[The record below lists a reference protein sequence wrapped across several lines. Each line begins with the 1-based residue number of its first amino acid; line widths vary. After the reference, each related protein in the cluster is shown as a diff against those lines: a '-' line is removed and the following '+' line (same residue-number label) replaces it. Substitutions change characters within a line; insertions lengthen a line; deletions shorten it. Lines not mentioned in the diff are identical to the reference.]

1 MANFPASATITALG
15 AAFLLGM
22 LSACAQSIP
31 DGSNQSTAARSYET
45 TGVPMEITG
54 AHSRITDGMQVD
66 VTGLG
71 FSFLR

>member
-1 MANFPASATITALG
+1 MANFPASAPITALG

-22 LSACAQSIP
+22 LGACAQSVP
-31 DGSNQSTAARSYET
+31 SGSTQTTTARSYET
-45 TGVPMEITG
+45 TGVPMEVTG

>member
-1 MANFPASATITALG
+1 MARVSASSTITALS
-15 AAFLLGM
+15 AAFLLAT
-22 LSACAQSIP
+22 LSACAQSSQ
-31 DGSNQSTAARSYET
+31 DGSNQPTAARSYET
-45 TGVPMEITG
+45 TGVPMEVTG

>member
-1 MANFPASATITALG
+1 MARLPASSTITVLS

-22 LSACAQSIP
+22 LGACAQSIP
-31 DGSNQSTAARSYET
+31 AGPDQSTVARSYET
-45 TGVPMEITG
+45 RGVPMEVTG